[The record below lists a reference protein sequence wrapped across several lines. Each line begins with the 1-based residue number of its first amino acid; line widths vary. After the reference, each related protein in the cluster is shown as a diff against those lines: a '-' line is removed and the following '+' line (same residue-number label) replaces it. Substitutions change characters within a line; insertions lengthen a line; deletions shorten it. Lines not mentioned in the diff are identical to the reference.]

1 MRAFALLTLLTLYS
15 QNSYAEVADKIAT
28 PGSVLIMLS
37 SLCVVLAVI
46 IWSKIKWL
54 LLAYIVLVTAL
65 TLGSIDFILNDET
78 FQLITNEHPNR
89 KYKLYLYLETATLL
103 SLLII
108 STSFFLKKKRPS

>member
-15 QNSYAEVADKIAT
+15 QNLYAEVADKIAT
-28 PGSVLIMLS
+28 PGGVLMMLS
-37 SLCVVLAVI
+37 ALCMVLTVI

-65 TLGSIDFILNDET
+65 TIGNIDFILNDET
-78 FQLITNEHPNR
+78 LQLIANEHPTQ

-103 SLLII
+103 ALFII
-108 STSFFLKKKRPS
+108 SISFFLKKKSTS